1 MSLKQASI
9 SLLSTATNKKERK
22 EGKEKTAGKKSRVG
36 AKETP
41 LLASWAPKVSQAN
54 ARRRQRN
61 QQLKAQ
67 EESVSKNSEAALSCG
82 KQDARDER
90 SLRMLFSLPRAAKQK
105 QKQQKIIWPFHAT

>member
-1 MSLKQASI
+1 MSLQQASI

-67 EESVSKNSEAALSCG
+67 EESVSKNSEAALSC
-82 KQDARDER
+82 DER
-90 SLRMLFSLPRAAKQK
+90 SLRMLFSLPRSAKQK
-105 QKQQKIIWPFHAT
+105 QKQQKILWPFHAT